1 MFMTT
6 KLANPAYTPEIFGKT
21 MIINFNV
28 TLMGLR
34 DQLLIDVVAFERPE
48 LESTRKEL
56 IVQTAK
62 NKEELKEIEDLLL
75 SELAKEQTMPIVDN
89 EPLIQVL
96 DDAKTQATNIEE
108 ALKDAKQTSL
118 KIE

>member
-89 EPLIQVL
+89 EPLI
-96 DDAKTQATNIEE
+96 
-108 ALKDAKQTSL
+108 
-118 KIE
+118 